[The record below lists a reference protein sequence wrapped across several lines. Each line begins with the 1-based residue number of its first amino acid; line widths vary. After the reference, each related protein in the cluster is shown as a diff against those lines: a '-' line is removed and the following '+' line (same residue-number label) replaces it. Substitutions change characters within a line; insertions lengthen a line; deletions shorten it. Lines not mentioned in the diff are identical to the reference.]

1 MGEGGLY
8 SSGANNKS
16 DRSSVGK
23 KKSHLATTKSLFSD
37 WQVSSYINPTSMQLI
52 VLVPDDAQPVFDWE
66 YELTYGTASSTLVRT
81 EKRKRKVRTTV
92 HTFQN
97 V

>member
-1 MGEGGLY
+1 MGEWGLY

-16 DRSSVGK
+16 DRSSVEN
-23 KKSHLATTKSLFSD
+23 KSHLATTKSLFSD

-66 YELTYGTASSTLVRT
+66 
-81 EKRKRKVRTTV
+81 
-92 HTFQN
+92 
-97 V
+97 